1 MGSDLKVPES
11 PPFGTG
17 PPYVLI
23 SFIIALSSLAPQATE
38 REMRAEKLPTA
49 WCRAKWLSRHPP
61 VAMGAVA
68 VASVALLPTRLF

>member
-1 MGSDLKVPES
+1 MRVPGF

-23 SFIIALSSLAPQATE
+23 SFIIALSSLAPQATR
-38 REMRAEKLPTA
+38 REMTAEKLHTA
-49 WCRAKWLSRHPP
+49 WYRAGWLSRHPP
-61 VAMGAVA
+61 VVMGAVA